1 MGNLVEPFSADL
13 DFGTGE
19 WSCSAWANI
28 PATLPAASFPVVS
41 SELVNNSDFSQ
52 GTTGWGINGSLT
64 FSVSSGI
71 ATTVAGSTTAGI
83 FQDITTSASTVLV
96 TVRARRIAGTDIS
109 SIIIYNRAGFATT
122 ISNTSFSNNEF
133 VDISAIVN
141 TGNGGV
147 RVYIQQ
153 RNTTVEVDSISVLE
167 VSPALIADRAYSSG
181 ANINLGITATGLLT
195 ATAFDG
201 TTTRTVTTTA
211 AYKTATWL
219 KAEAC
224 YTTDGTLSIRVNGTE
239 VATTRGNPL
248 LTLNNSNAVLT
259 IGNSFALDAPF
270 PGSLAMVKLSATVP
284 TIEQS
289 VWMYEQEK
297 QLFRSGVNCVLPDSG
312 AVVDLTYDD
321 ATDKWIAVSATNE
334 SEFSGLVRTSVTPV
348 PAGSYTR
355 TVANSGVQMLARSTA
370 NPGVDVTIPAYG
382 LREELVKRAEA
393 AARLNAQMAT
403 YDYVGGFTA
412 NTTNGNTAI
421 LSVANLTYPTRFI
434 GARVSGSG
442 IPTNATIVAVSGTT
456 IYLSAAATATA
467 TGVAISFADFI
478 LPVGME
484 AKEVSLAGEAQRE
497 GASAQYTRLYDGFKE
512 TIRFGTPPSNTALIQ
527 IQAVRGAQ

>member
-28 PATLPAASFPVVS
+28 PATLPAASFPAIS
-41 SELVNNSDFSQ
+41 NELNSGSPSLSEGATYDNGILTITGTVN
-52 GTTGWGINGSLT
+52 
-64 FSVSSGI
+64 SSGSFSIANHSAGKIYKLSFEVIEIQSSGNSIQLRLGIAGNAGLYRTIFITGIGTRVEFFI
-71 ATTVAGSTTAGI
+71 ATQSNQPFVTFRRSDPAIGQTR
-83 FQDITTSASTVLV
+83 ITN
-96 TVRARRIAGTDIS
+96 IS
-109 SIIIYNRAGFATT
+109 I
-122 ISNTSFSNNEF
+122 
-133 VDISAIVN
+133 
-141 TGNGGV
+141 
-147 RVYIQQ
+147 
-153 RNTTVEVDSISVLE
+153 LE
-167 VSPALIADRAYSSG
+167 VSPSLIVDRSYSSG
-181 ANINLGITATGLLT
+181 TKLNIGITPTGLLI

-211 AYKTATWL
+211 AYNTATWL

-259 IGNSFALDAPF
+259 IGNAFALDAPF
-270 PGSLAMVKLSATVP
+270 PGSLALVKLSATVP

-355 TVANSGVQMLARSTA
+355 AVAYSGVQMLARSTA

-421 LSVANLTYPTRFI
+421 LSVANLTYPTSFI